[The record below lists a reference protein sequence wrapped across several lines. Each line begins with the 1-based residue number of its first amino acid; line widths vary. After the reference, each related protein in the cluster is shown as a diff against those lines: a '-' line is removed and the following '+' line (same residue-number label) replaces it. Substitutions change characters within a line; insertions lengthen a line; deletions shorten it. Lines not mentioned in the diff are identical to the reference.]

1 MQDFKWDEKY
11 SVKVVEL
18 DDQHKRLIDLIN
30 KLYKAYLNSKNED
43 ILSATLKELDTQFYV
58 LEELI
63 KYTLYHFETEEKYMV
78 KYQYPGYEL
87 HKREHEN
94 LASKVNSLKNDFE
107 KGEAIHSKDIIMFLR
122 DWLIKHIL
130 GSDKQ
135 YVPYLN
141 KSGLY

>member
-1 MQDFKWDEKY
+1 MKDLKWDEKY

-43 ILSATLKELDTQFYV
+43 TLSASIKELDTQFNV
-58 LEELI
+58 LEELM
-63 KYTLYHFETEEKYMV
+63 KYTIYHFKTEEKYLL

-94 LASKVNSLKNDFE
+94 LTSKVISMKNDFE
-107 KGEAIHSKDIIMFLR
+107 KGEAINSKSVILFLM

-135 YVPYLN
+135 YVLYLN

>member
-1 MQDFKWDEKY
+1 
-11 SVKVVEL
+11 V
-18 DDQHKRLIDLIN
+18 
-30 KLYKAYLNSKNED
+30 
-43 ILSATLKELDTQFYV
+43 KELDTQFHV

-63 KYTLYHFETEEKYMV
+63 KYTFYHFETEEKYMV

-94 LASKVNSLKNDFE
+94 LTSKVNSIKTDFE
-107 KGEAIHSKDIIMFLR
+107 KGEAINSKDIIMFLR

-135 YVPYLN
+135 YVPYLS
-141 KSGLY
+141 KSDLY